1 MEANLTVT
9 LANKHVCERIVRKI
23 EEMKAASVEGWIEVH
38 VSKEGRPVSIAVR
51 TVEAIKN
58 D

>member
-1 MEANLTVT
+1 VT
-9 LANKHVCERIVRKI
+9 LADKHVCERIIRKI